1 MRNLSILFLLLL
13 PGPSAFTQDYIFRV
27 MANKGSNM
35 AKTSTDDTWKPIK
48 FGDALHAGYWVKVVD
63 KAYLGLVH
71 NSGKTAALEDPGEF
85 KIESIETSIKNK
97 KKGLGAKYTDF
108 VFEAIGNED
117 LFGEDKVVT
126 RGISDQVFVELPP
139 DAEVVHS
146 KVHLRWKSIN
156 EYNEYVVTVKGIFDD
171 VLARI
176 DVKGVYTILDLND
189 EALSNE
195 QTFVIVVS
203 VKGDESIRSGDHII
217 NRLNDEDLQQMIP
230 TPEENNVITSMDLIV
245 LASYYE
251 INNLLIDASNFYSE
265 AMLKSPDVEDFKKFY
280 DSFIS
285 RHGLK

>member
-1 MRNLSILFLLLL
+1 
-13 PGPSAFTQDYIFRV
+13 

-265 AMLKSPDVEDFKKFY
+265 AMLKSPDVEDFKKIY